1 MSLAFIYL
9 LQSTIFF
16 SQLLEANTRFPQY
29 SDCWTNAIIH
39 LKNGC
44 RVLTDSIQSDL
55 ALHFTNC
62 FLEMSGQDPLDC
74 LTERTVGLKR
84 LCMKDMSD
92 RAYTAYTEFFSQTQN
107 MCYFLQN
114 QVWHRE
120 TESTINNLKSNS
132 KIVNEKLLEARDL
145 QNVLL
150 QHQKEGLVAQE
161 ELIKN
166 GKDLSNSLNV
176 SKETLNKLT
185 IDIRESTLEHRT
197 ILEDLFKEFHLLHS
211 WLVGRY
217 SLIDKIVYFSVSLAL
232 IMISTSMNFTS
243 GARVYLILNLM
254 SNFMLEW
261 SLPSILSLFISN
273 TNVIVSDSYVWMLR
287 KIFIFISVLLFTYYL
302 FKYEDNFSKQITL
315 LKEIQLQ
322 NRRIM
327 DDILAIKRRSERE
340 YSKTPPL
347 PSTLESPRF
356 GREEIPTNL
365 FSGTKSSPV
374 EQLPVLVEAEN
385 ENEETLTPLRNY
397 RSVSRASTVSQS
409 SVRYNLR
416 RRTDLFSVKE

>member
-1 MSLAFIYL
+1 
-9 LQSTIFF
+9 
-16 SQLLEANTRFPQY
+16 
-29 SDCWTNAIIH
+29 
-39 LKNGC
+39 
-44 RVLTDSIQSDL
+44 
-55 ALHFTNC
+55 
-62 FLEMSGQDPLDC
+62 MSGQDPLDC

-232 IMISTSMNFTS
+232 IMISTSMHFTS

-261 SLPSILSLFISN
+261 SLPSILSLFTVNSISN
-273 TNVIVSDSYVWMLR
+273 VTVSDSYVWMLR

-322 NRRIM
+322 NCRIM
-327 DDILAIKRRSERE
+327 DDILAIKRRSVRE

-347 PSTLESPRF
+347 ESPRF
-356 GREEIPTNL
+356 VREEIPTNL
-365 FSGTKSSPV
+365 FSGTKISPV

-416 RRTDLFSVKE
+416 RRNDLFSVKE